1 MAIIKIIRN
10 PNYGTAA
17 VYEDPVPNS
26 PYIFFQHDAYDKNTL
41 APQFDTAMN
50 WNTLGYVSYYD
61 TVGGVNHSGFGFN
74 PLFGTSRGDSGA
86 STIATYWYPLTGT
99 LQLNGEVT
107 HVRQQ
112 IFNTNNDYRNNLD
125 IAPFASMDDSR
136 KIKPMNYFTDGTYN
150 TVVGVAHLN
159 QATNDQSVN
168 TAKYWI
174 KTNTNSIDLVNSQYV
189 QTNKLLNTFQ
199 SVSGWP
205 NGGYQLWPVYR
216 NPSSGN
222 LVWAGQG
229 NYWSSGPYVP
239 AGIRGISSNPAFGGT
254 PTFASPSGSSGT
266 QASSQFVGVSTVD
279 GYAIY
284 LQNNTTTDYNQTFYK
299 FNDSANSNTAL
310 NTFTAA
316 PGVAGTSQ
324 GGNRDANYGG
334 YMVKYAS
341 KTFSE
346 SGTVTGFYLPFVDS
360 TGIYCPLYFQWNRTT
375 DSFTRNAN
383 VSITYPGGTTQA
395 NYWAPET
402 SSAWNDGHSSYNMQ
416 RLWANETFTYNGT
429 RYLMLM
435 QFHGA
440 GGIND
445 ATPTRRTFVCYT
457 VNPSNPKLL
466 TYHSKI
472 EVPTTPKNIVWL
484 NDARTILG
492 IIAHGNLYIYTF
504 NGTTW
509 TQTANLQYQFHA
521 VGRDNLGRIWAH
533 DAGPGHG
540 RIHLITLSVPV
551 TISVVP
557 AAGSYQYSGSTVNS
571 TLAVNAYDSSGARTA
586 TSVKLVI
593 DGGSMTFS
601 GNNLT
606 TTVTTSA
613 STDTTV
619 AISITNGGIS
629 NVIASAAL

>member
-1 MAIIKIIRN
+1 MAIIKTIRT
-10 PNYGTAA
+10 PTAGTAA

-26 PYIFFQHDAYDKNTL
+26 PYIFFQHDAYNKTSL

-50 WNTLGYVSYYD
+50 WNTQGYVSFND
-61 TVGGVNHSGFGFN
+61 AVNGTNHSGFGFN
-74 PLFGTSRGDSGA
+74 PLHGVNRSSAGA
-86 STIATYWYPLTGT
+86 STIWTYAYPLTGT

-150 TVVGVAHLN
+150 TVIGVAHLN
-159 QATNDQSVN
+159 QATNDQTYN
-168 TAKYWI
+168 TVKYWI
-174 KTNTNSIDLVNSQYV
+174 KANTSSADLVISSVTTNTVLGAY
-189 QTNKLLNTFQ
+189 Q
-199 SVSGWP
+199 STAGWP

-229 NYWSSGPYVP
+229 NYWSGGPYVP
-239 AGIRGISSNPAFGGT
+239 AAIRGISSSPAFGGT
-254 PTFASPSGSSGT
+254 PTFASPSGSGTT
-266 QASSQFVGVSTVD
+266 QASSQFVGVSVND

-299 FNDSANSNTAL
+299 FNDSNNSNTAL
-310 NTFTAA
+310 DTFTAA
-316 PGVAGTSQ
+316 PGIAGTSQ
-324 GGNRDANYGG
+324 GGNRAASYGG
-334 YMVKYAS
+334 YMSKYAS

-375 DSFTRNAN
+375 DSFTRNAD
-383 VSITYPGGTTQA
+383 VSITYPGVTTQS

-402 SSAWNDGHSSYNMQ
+402 SSAWNDGWSSFNMQ
-416 RLWANETFTYNGT
+416 RLWANETFTYSGT
-429 RYLMLM
+429 RYLLFM
-435 QFHGA
+435 QLHGA
-440 GGIND
+440 GGISD
-445 ATPTRRTFVCYT
+445 AVTAQRTFVCYS
-457 VNPSNPKLL
+457 VNASNPKLL

-492 IIAHGNLYIYTF
+492 IIAHSNLYIYTF

-533 DAGPGHG
+533 DAGFGHG

-557 AAGSYQYSGSTVNS
+557 AASSYQYSGSTVTS
-571 TLAVNAYDSSGARTA
+571 TLAVNAYDSSGARIA

-613 STDTTV
+613 TVDTNV